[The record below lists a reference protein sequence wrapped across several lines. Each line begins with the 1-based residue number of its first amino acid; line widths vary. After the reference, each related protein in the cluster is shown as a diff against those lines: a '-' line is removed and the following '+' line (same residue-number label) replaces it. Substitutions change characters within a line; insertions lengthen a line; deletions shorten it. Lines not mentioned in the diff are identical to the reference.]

1 VHVGQWWFGLRL
13 WMDERLAFRGDGG
26 VSIAAPVGSATA
38 VDSAY
43 VNRTHRGNCQ
53 RECSTVPRQSVCCT
67 GPHELFCVGSIFCT
81 LCCFYTR
88 VHSQTNSCAC
98 MHAHTHAHTHTHT
111 SPSICSHTHTAR
123 AHTCTRTR
131 THTPHQTRSD
141 GACCHLLRS
150 RSRRWR
156 TCARRACTLW
166 TSARSAATPSRSRPR
181 CFIPSRRSLPTSLS
195 SSYAIRS
202 TCASEWVGAGRN
214 QQCGA
219 VPLWDG
225 DLRKL

>member
-1 VHVGQWWFGLRL
+1 
-13 WMDERLAFRGDGG
+13 MDERLAFRGDGG

-98 MHAHTHAHTHTHT
+98 MHAHTHAHTHTH
-111 SPSICSHTHTAR
+111 PHPYVL
-123 AHTCTRTR
+123 
-131 THTPHQTRSD
+131 THTPHAHTP
-141 GACCHLLRS
+141 AHAHAHTPHTKHA
-150 RSRRWR
+150 R
-156 TCARRACTLW
+156 TVH
-166 TSARSAATPSRSRPR
+166 AAT
-181 CFIPSRRSLPTSLS
+181 C
-195 SSYAIRS
+195 Y
-202 TCASEWVGAGRN
+202 VVGHGAGAPARGVRVHCGHQRGVRLHHRAAGRAVSFHQGALC
-214 QQCGA
+214 QQA
-219 VPLWDG
+219 YPH
-225 DLRKL
+225 RMQ